1 VLLIHASPGG
11 ELGAALEIATSLRA
25 EVLGALPQPVDLV
38 RLVELLGR
46 HARPGDRASSPLVTR
61 LSRHELK
68 STLRDAP
75 DIPQLVLHYQPKIT
89 VASGMITGVEA
100 LARWQHRE
108 HGLLGPQEFIPL
120 AVQSELIDQFSFRI
134 CQLAVAQTAAWQ
146 RLGVQLRTSI
156 NIPMNTFT
164 SPDFNGFLSDLTH
177 QHQLRPGQLALEVA
191 ESQVMQNTADCIE
204 VLNLLH
210 DQHIG
215 LSIDDFGL
223 GSSTLSHLRAIP
235 FNELKIDRSLAHG
248 AARNSNQRSLLKTSI
263 GLAREFGM
271 RVVAVGIENR
281 EDWDIVEELG
291 CDMVQGYYCSPPLP
305 ADELYTFFHRWQ
317 GPHRG
322 R

>member
-1 VLLIHASPGG
+1 MGG
-11 ELGAALEIATSLRA
+11 
-25 EVLGALPQPVDLV
+25 LPLDLV

-46 HARPGDRASSPLVTR
+46 NARSGASANSRLAGR
-61 LSRHELK
+61 LSSLELK
-68 STLRDAP
+68 STLREDP
-75 DIPQLVLHYQPKIT
+75 DIPQLVLHYQPKVA

-120 AVQSELIDQFSFRI
+120 AIKSGLIDQFSFRI

-177 QHQLRPGQLALEVA
+177 QHQLRPGQLELEVA
-191 ESQVMQNTADCIE
+191 EAQVMQNTADCIE

-210 DQHIG
+210 DQQIG
-215 LSIDDFGL
+215 LTIDDFGL
-223 GSSTLSHLRAIP
+223 GSSSLSQLRAIP

-248 AARNSNQRSLLKTSI
+248 AARNANQRSLLKSSI
-263 GLAREFGM
+263 GLARELGM

-281 EDWDIVEELG
+281 EDWDIVEGLG

-317 GPHRG
+317 GPHHG
-322 R
+322 S